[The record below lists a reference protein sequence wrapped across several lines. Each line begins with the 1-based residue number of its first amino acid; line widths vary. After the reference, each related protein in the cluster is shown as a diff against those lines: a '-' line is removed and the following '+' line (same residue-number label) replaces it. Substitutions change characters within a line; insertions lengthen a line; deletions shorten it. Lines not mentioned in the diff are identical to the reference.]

1 MYRSLEHLIAGW
13 AFLILAGC
21 AASLN
26 AEPAG
31 VLEGHLSIVSSKPV
45 EPTDKNT
52 PSATEENY
60 ADYPV
65 LILSQD
71 GQKEIARVTADSNGN
86 YRVELPPGDYIL
98 DVQGRTR
105 GRVRAKPERFTVISN
120 QTVRVNMDIDLGRS
134 PSSAQSLQGD

>member
-1 MYRSLEHLIAGW
+1 MYRSLEHLIAGCVL
-13 AFLILAGC
+13 LILAGSD
-21 AASLN
+21 ATLN

-45 EPTDKNT
+45 ELTDKNT

-60 ADYPV
+60 ADYPLLV
-65 LILSQD
+65 LSRD
-71 GQKEIARVTADSNGN
+71 GQKEIVRVTANSNGN

-105 GRVRAKPERFTVISN
+105 GHVRAKPERFTVISN

>member
-1 MYRSLEHLIAGW
+1 MYRSLEHLIATCVL
-13 AFLILAGC
+13 LILVGC

-86 YRVELPPGDYIL
+86 YRVVFL
-98 DVQGRTR
+98 R
-105 GRVRAKPERFTVISN
+105 GRGRIFIGWLDR
-120 QTVRVNMDIDLGRS
+120 LG
-134 PSSAQSLQGD
+134 GND